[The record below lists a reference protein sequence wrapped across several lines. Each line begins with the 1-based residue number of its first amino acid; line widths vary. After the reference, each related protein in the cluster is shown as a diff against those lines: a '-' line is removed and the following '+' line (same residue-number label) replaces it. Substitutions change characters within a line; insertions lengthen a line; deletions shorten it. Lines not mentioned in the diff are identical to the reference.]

1 MPLFPL
7 FLSLQVAGAATLM
20 ALPGGL
26 LAAWWLGRG
35 RPFRGKALVET
46 LLTLPLVLP
55 PTVVGWALVLALG
68 HGTALGRFLNDAVGL
83 RLLFTLPGVALAASL
98 MALPLFVRTASAA
111 LAAVDNDL
119 LEAGRTLG
127 ASEWTLLTRVL
138 IPLAYRGLLAGV
150 ALAFARALGEF
161 GATLMVGGNIEGKT
175 QTLPLAL
182 FDAWQAGRDRDA
194 LLYAVWLSLAAF
206 GLLALVGAW
215 SGRLAAT
222 RGDRFS

>member
-1 MPLFPL
+1 M
-7 FLSLQVAGAATLM
+7 V
-20 ALPGGL
+20 LPVGL

-35 RPFRGKALVET
+35 RPFRGKVLIET

-68 HGTALGRFLNDAVGL
+68 RGTAVGRFLNDWAGL

-111 LAAVDNDL
+111 LAAVDDDL
-119 LEAGRTLG
+119 LDAGRTLG

-138 IPLAYRGLLAGV
+138 VPLAHRGLLAGV

-161 GATLMVGGNIEGKT
+161 GATLMVGGNIPGKT

-194 LLYAVWLSLAAF
+194 LIYAVWLSLAAF
-206 GLLALVGAW
+206 ALLAFVGAW
-215 SGRLAAT
+215 SGRLTAT
-222 RGDRFS
+222 RGDRPS